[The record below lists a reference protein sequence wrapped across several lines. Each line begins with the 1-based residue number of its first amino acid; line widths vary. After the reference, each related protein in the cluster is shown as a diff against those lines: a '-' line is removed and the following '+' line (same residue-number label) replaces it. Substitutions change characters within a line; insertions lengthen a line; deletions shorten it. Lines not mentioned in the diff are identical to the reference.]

1 MQQNV
6 RSFKVTSQVYIN
18 VAHGG
23 KPLGKIEI
31 GLFSEDAPKTVEN
44 FREICING
52 IDGKTYRDSAFHR
65 IIEKFMI
72 QGGDIVAG
80 DGSGSIS
87 IYGKQFEDENLD
99 INHTDVGFV
108 AMANRGP
115 DTNGCQFYITTM
127 RAPWLDGKH
136 TVFGKVV
143 FGQRVVHMIE
153 QVSI

>member
-1 MQQNV
+1 
-6 RSFKVTSQVYIN
+6 
-18 VAHGG
+18 
-23 KPLGKIEI
+23 
-31 GLFSEDAPKTVEN
+31 
-44 FREICING
+44 
-52 IDGKTYRDSAFHR
+52 
-65 IIEKFMI
+65 MI

-87 IYGKQFEDENLD
+87 IFGRQFEDENLE

-127 RAPWLDGKH
+127 HAPWLDGKH

-153 QVSI
+153 QVSIIFKVKIILINI

>member
-1 MQQNV
+1 MYY
-6 RSFKVTSQVYIN
+6 FDWCWC
-18 VAHGG
+18 
-23 KPLGKIEI
+23 
-31 GLFSEDAPKTVEN
+31 FDWTV
-44 FREICING
+44 CING
-52 IDGKTYRDSAFHR
+52 INGKTYKDSIFHR
-65 IIEKFMI
+65 VIEKFMI

-87 IYGKQFEDENLD
+87 IFGRQFEDENLE

-127 RAPWLDGKH
+127 HAPWLDGKH

-153 QVSI
+153 QVSIIFKVKIILINI